1 MAADKKW
8 KKRPGLAHP
17 KCFGESPMLTSLALS
32 NQWTIPTLAAGNN
45 PLYGDQRRRVR
56 IQEQPQRVPRDGFFC
71 RLTHLY
77 KLAGL
82 SLSTCP
88 HHSILSNQMSSF
100 YAWRNYIQWLLCN
113 FLPFRPFVF
122 DRLNRVNLLHNKTF
136 RGALVTNWT
145 PFDTLYQTEAR
156 SSKDVSGIPEI
167 QFCFWLIVVMWPFPT
182 NQMAWIPAWRKI
194 MLKILHSIRSRI

>member
-1 MAADKKW
+1 M
-8 KKRPGLAHP
+8 P
-17 KCFGESPMLTSLALS
+17 TSLALS

-56 IQEQPQRVPRDGFFC
+56 IQEQPQRVPRDGFFAVWLIC
-71 RLTHLY
+71 ISWLGSVSPLALTIQM
-77 KLAGL
+77 A
-82 SLSTCP
+82 
-88 HHSILSNQMSSF
+88 NQMSVF
-100 YAWRNYIQWLLCN
+100 YAWRKYIEWLLCN

-145 PFDTLYQTEAR
+145 PFDTLYQTETH
-156 SSKDVSGIPEI
+156 SSKDVPGIPEI

-182 NQMAWIPAWRKI
+182 NQMAWIPA
-194 MLKILHSIRSRI
+194 